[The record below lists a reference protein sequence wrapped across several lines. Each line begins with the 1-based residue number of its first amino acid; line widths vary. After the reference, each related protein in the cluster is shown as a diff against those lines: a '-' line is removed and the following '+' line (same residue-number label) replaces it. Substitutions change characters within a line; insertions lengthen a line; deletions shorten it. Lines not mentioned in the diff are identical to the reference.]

1 MRWVVNELRVALD
14 EVDECR
20 RQQARY
26 DNDVAPVIAEMRRTL
41 ATLKGVPDAMP
52 DQVAATELQIVES
65 ARLDSGARWRYR
77 LALLNLER
85 ALGAPLADFL
95 PEPER

>member
-1 MRWVVNELRVALD
+1 
-14 EVDECR
+14 
-20 RQQARY
+20 
-26 DNDVAPVIAEMRRTL
+26 
-41 ATLKGVPDAMP
+41 MP